1 MAVLEAIFRV
11 LIVVGVIGGFW
22 WAVAW
27 FHDWDRERQ
36 QGKK

>member
-1 MAVLEAIFRV
+1 MRL
-11 LIVVGVIGGFW
+11 VVYLAVIGGFW
-22 WAVAW
+22 WAVVW